1 MKLYL
6 AVFVLLSTVP
16 LSAQTDFEKKLAE
29 RDARITELEA
39 RLGKLEEQKGD
50 PLDEAVKE
58 AEQAAKQDS
67 KDEEKFGDDIWFHR
81 AGPVTFR
88 LIDISVDGLFSV
100 GYSSRPNHETNALQ
114 GGAHDPKRR
123 GFTLNQVELSFAGAV
138 DPIFRA
144 EAHMVV
150 SEEGLELEEAFFQ
163 TTALPAGLQVEG
175 GYFLTEFGRIN
186 PTHPH
191 AWDFVDQPV
200 AVTRIMGPEGMR
212 GAGARLGWLLP
223 TPWFFELHFGVQN
236 GNDGSMV
243 SFLGEGH
250 EHGHG
255 HEEDE
260 EEHEE
265 SIGGYGAVERD
276 IESFHEFVY
285 LFRMHHHVDAG
296 PFGVSIGISGLYGG
310 NRSGDSGKTWI
321 GGVDLTTKWAPEGT
335 SKGTLFVK
343 TQAEF
348 LYRYY
353 QADAFVHEG
362 DPSDPLDDEAFDSTV
377 LGDWGGYLYV
387 MFGWHHGWQFGLR
400 GEFADAFREGELRR
414 QDDPL
419 RDRRY
424 RGSALVEWEA
434 TEFSR
439 FRLQYNFDHMEH
451 LQNSTAHSVWF
462 SVEILFGKHPAHN
475 WAQ

>member
-1 MKLYL
+1 MRWIIAL
-6 AVFVLLSTVP
+6 VLVGNV
-16 LSAQTDFEKKLAE
+16 LSAQGVEDQLAE
-29 RDARITELEA
+29 RDRRIAELEA
-39 RLGKLEEQKGD
+39 RLDKLEDRTD
-50 PLDEAVKE
+50 PLDEAVKDAERE
-58 AEQAAKQDS
+58 AEAAAE
-67 KDEEKFGDDIWFHR
+67 DEENYKDDIWFKR
-81 AGPVTFR
+81 TGPVTLR
-88 LIDISVDGLFSV
+88 LIDISVDGLFSA

-114 GGAHDPKRR
+114 GGGHDPKRR
-123 GFTLNQVELSFAGAV
+123 GFTLNQVELSFSGAV

-144 EAHMVV
+144 EVHMVV
-150 SEEGLELEEAFFQ
+150 GEEGLELEEAFFQ
-163 TTALPAGLQVEG
+163 TTGLPAGLQVEG

-191 AWDFVDQPV
+191 AWDFIDQPV
-200 AVTRIMGPEGMR
+200 AITRIMGPEGMR
-212 GAGARLGWLLP
+212 GSGARLGWLLP
-223 TPWFFELHFGVQN
+223 TPWFFELHFGMQN
-236 GNDGSMV
+236 GNDASMV

-255 HEEDE
+255 HEEE

-276 IESFHEFVY
+276 IESFHEFAY

-296 PFGVSIGISGLYGG
+296 PFGVSLGVSGLYGA
-310 NRSGDSGKTWI
+310 NRSGDTGKTWI
-321 GGVDLTTKWAPEGT
+321 GGGDLTMKWSPDGT
-335 SKGTLFVK
+335 AQGTPFLK
-343 TQAEF
+343 AQAEF

-362 DPSDPLDDEAFDSTV
+362 DPSDPLDDEAFESTV

-387 MFGWHHGWQFGLR
+387 TAGWHGGWQFGLR

-424 RGSALVEWEA
+424 RGSVLVEWEA

-451 LQNSTAHSVWF
+451 LKDSTAHSVWF
-462 SVEILFGKHPAHN
+462 SVEILFGKHPSHN